1 MSALSVRRP
10 AFSRGPIIKRPN
22 IDHCTGVCS
31 VHEDTYM
38 TTQSYFAPVF
48 AKTATALAILAATS
62 AQMAAAQET
71 TNLSKLVVT
80 ATTTEV
86 TEAQSLTS
94 VTVISKDDIKKQQPH
109 EITELLAA
117 QPGIDIV
124 TNGGYGKS
132 TSIFTRGSNSTGTKL
147 LIDGVP
153 IQSHSL
159 GSASWQYLPISQ
171 VERIE
176 IVRGPKSSLYG
187 SSAAGGVVQVFLP
200 EGQQGD
206 QAEIT
211 LGAGSFGTTQTD
223 ASVSGSDGKTS
234 YLLAVGT
241 FDTDGEE
248 VKEGAGDMGYSNDHV
263 MARLGYEFDSGAYI
277 KALLMHAEGDS
288 EYTTS
293 SGSVR
298 NNDYQNQVL
307 ALTGGI
313 DVTDSW
319 QSEVQ
324 LRQSRDDYDVL
335 NDAGIKTGTYY
346 DSESQGVRWNNTL
359 WLGDHEFVVGAEHVK
374 DSFDGSYAKER
385 TNNSVFA
392 QSLSEFGPLSVQ
404 LNIRAD
410 HYDEYDTQ
418 TTGGVAFGYQLDP
431 VHTLR
436 VSGRTSFTAPTFNSM
451 NAENWGYTLVNE
463 IRPET
468 SESYE
473 VGIRGDYQNSY
484 WDAAVYQA
492 DYDDLIAWTYPTV
505 GNIEAA
511 RVQGLELAAGTS
523 IEQWSFAVAATLMDT
538 ENLSEGA
545 VHGNRLVRRANKSAR
560 IDVDRHFEEFS
571 LGMTLAS
578 YGERFDD
585 EENETLLPGYGVL
598 NLRASYDFAQNWNA
612 KFVVKNALDKSY
624 QTAQGYNNPGV
635 GAFLTVNYSAF

>member
-1 MSALSVRRP
+1 M
-10 AFSRGPIIKRPN
+10 
-22 IDHCTGVCS
+22 
-31 VHEDTYM
+31 
-38 TTQSYFAPVF
+38 F
-48 AKTATALAILAATS
+48 AKSATALAILAATS
-62 AQMAAAQET
+62 SQMVSAEET
-71 TNLSKLVVT
+71 TNLSTLVVT

-86 TEAQSLTS
+86 TEAESLTS
-94 VTVISKDDIKKQQPH
+94 VTVIDKADIEKQQPQ

-132 TSIFTRGSNSTGTKL
+132 TNIYTRGSASTGTKL

-176 IVRGPKSSLYG
+176 LVRGPKSSLYG

-200 EGQQGD
+200 EGEQGD
-206 QAEIT
+206 QADISV
-211 LGAGSFGTTQTD
+211 GAGSFGTTQAD
-223 ASVSGSDGKTS
+223 ATVSGSDGKAS
-234 YLLAVGT
+234 YLLSVGS
-241 FDTDGEE
+241 FNTDGEE
-248 VKEGAGDMGYSNDHV
+248 VKEGAGDMGYSNDH
-263 MARLGYEFDSGAYI
+263 MLARFGYVFDSGAYI
-277 KALLMHAEGDS
+277 KALMMRAEGDS

-293 SGSVR
+293 SGSLR
-298 NNDYQNQVL
+298 NNDYVNQVL
-307 ALTGGI
+307 ALTGGVN
-313 DVTDSW
+313 VTENW
-319 QSEVQ
+319 QSEIQ
-324 LRQSRDDYDVL
+324 LRESVDDYDIL
-335 NDAGIKTGTYY
+335 NDAGVKTGTYY
-346 DSESQGVRWNNTL
+346 DSKSQGVRWNNTL
-359 WLGDHEFVVGAEHVK
+359 WLGDHELVLGAEHIK
-374 DSFDGSYAKER
+374 DSFDGSYSKER
-385 TNNSVFA
+385 TSDSVFA

-410 HYDEYDTQ
+410 HYDEYNTQ
-418 TTGGVAFGYQLDP
+418 TTGGVAFGYQLDN

-451 NAENWGYTLVNE
+451 NAENWGYTLTND

-473 VGIRGDYQNSY
+473 MGIRGDYQNSY
-484 WDAAVYQA
+484 WDAAIYQA

-505 GNIEAA
+505 GNIDAA
-511 RVQGLELAAGTS
+511 RVQGLELAAGTD

-538 ENLSEGA
+538 KNLSEGDA
-545 VHGNRLVRRANKSAR
+545 HGNRLARRANKSAR
-560 IDVDRHFEEFS
+560 IDVDRHFEAFS
-571 LGMTLAS
+571 LGMTVAS

-585 EENETLLPGYGVL
+585 EENETILPGYGVL
-598 NLRASYDFAQNWNA
+598 NLRASYDFAANWNA